1 MAATKGI
8 DLIIAHLTA
17 HKDQTIAQI
26 AESTGMSTNGVSSTI
41 SNYNRGRP
49 EGERIMGM
57 KLPGKASYVYWLESI
72 GNRGFPQKS
81 QDADQAQPKVAAATL
96 FVPSLEQSS
105 AHLAQYIAAQMRA
118 EFDARLA
125 AVLRPAIESGIAAMM
140 SGVRSAMAEAFRLPE
155 SIVSQVVAVD
165 DRAPTLAAEPVADK
179 PATEPNTKTEK
190 LRQLMDEAVA
200 PLVPPA
206 SSTAPV
212 VNILSTRTKHRD
224 KSKPAVAD
232 VAATVVTAP
241 GKRKVIICSLLP
253 VQQELM
259 RNEFGDCFDLRM
271 FYRDQEKAL
280 TKAVNHGDLVILM
293 GDFISHRVSQRIE
306 GAGGKIELVMGG
318 LTKLREKLTELYCD
332 NKVAA

>member
-1 MAATKGI
+1 MA
-8 DLIIAHLTA
+8 
-17 HKDQTIAQI
+17 
-26 AESTGMSTNGVSSTI
+26 
-41 SNYNRGRP
+41 
-49 EGERIMGM
+49 
-57 KLPGKASYVYWLESI
+57 
-72 GNRGFPQKS
+72 
-81 QDADQAQPKVAAATL
+81 
-96 FVPSLEQSS
+96 
-105 AHLAQYIAAQMRA
+105 
-118 EFDARLA
+118 
-125 AVLRPAIESGIAAMM
+125 
-140 SGVRSAMAEAFRLPE
+140 
-155 SIVSQVVAVD
+155 
-165 DRAPTLAAEPVADK
+165 
-179 PATEPNTKTEK
+179 
-190 LRQLMDEAVA
+190 
-200 PLVPPA
+200 PPA

-259 RNEFGDCFDLRM
+259 RKEFGDCFDLRM